1 MSKVTDI
8 EILNI
13 DDTQYEVAKLPE
25 EVRDLVDIYNDWNR
39 KEAVVHDEL
48 TRFQAAKDTL
58 SRQIVS
64 KVRELVVDA
73 QPPESEVDTAE
84 KTPVDEEVD
93 AEVPVLS
100 DEVVTDTKVGGTT
113 TE

>member
-13 DDTQYEVAKLPE
+13 DNTQYEVAKLPE
-25 EVRDLVDIYNDWNR
+25 EVRDLVDIYNNWNR
-39 KEAVVHDEL
+39 KEAEVHDEL

-58 SRQIVS
+58 SRQIVA

-73 QPPESEVDTAE
+73 EQPEQEE
-84 KTPVDEEVD
+84 ENTPVDEEVVSD
-93 AEVPVLS
+93 KVPADL
-100 DEVVTDTKVGGTT
+100 KVGGTS